1 MKRALLVGAG
11 TLAGVAAL
19 IALNPEAGTATTATA
34 SGSTSAGSRSTSSAG
49 TTTATPTATPS
60 ASASSSAPSG
70 STPSASA
77 SAAATTGA
85 TATDGTYTG
94 DAVDV
99 GRGYGTVQVEVTVTG
114 GKVVD
119 VTALAVPQNDPR
131 SSQISSQAVPM
142 LVQQAIAAQSASIAG
157 VSGATY
163 TSSGFAQS
171 LRSALVQA
179 GLGS

>member
-19 IALNPEAGTATTATA
+19 ITLNPEAGTATTATA
-34 SGSTSAGSRSTSSAG
+34 SGATSTGSSSAGSSGTSAGTS
-49 TTTATPTATPS
+49 
-60 ASASSSAPSG
+60 
-70 STPSASA
+70 
-77 SAAATTGA
+77 ATTGT
-85 TATDGTYTG
+85 TATDGTYAG

-99 GRGYGTVQVEVTVTG
+99 GRGYGTVQVQVTVTS

-142 LVQQAIAAQSASIAG
+142 LVQQAIAAQTASISG

-179 GLGS
+179 GLSS